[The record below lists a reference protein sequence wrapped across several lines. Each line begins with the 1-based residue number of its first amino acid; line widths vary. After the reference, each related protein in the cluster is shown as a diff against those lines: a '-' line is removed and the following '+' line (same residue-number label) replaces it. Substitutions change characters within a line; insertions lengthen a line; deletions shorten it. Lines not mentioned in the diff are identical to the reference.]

1 MSNKSLE
8 ELEKLSEVFN
18 TAMEEIKKESE
29 NFWNSFSKND
39 QLKLF
44 CAVSRRI
51 FEGELEQKGSYR
63 YILYNIFGFD
73 TSAYAQAQYAGYVDI
88 HNAIY
93 DKPRFKEKI
102 KKLLIEFGKLNTILT
117 EEDLENRVNTFIKN
131 KL

>member
-8 ELEKLSEVFN
+8 ELSEVFN
-18 TAMEEIKKESE
+18 TTMEEIEKESE
-29 NFWNSFSKND
+29 NFWNSFSKDD

-51 FEGELEQKGSYR
+51 FEGELKQKGSYR

-73 TSAYAQAQYAGYVDI
+73 TSAYAQAQCARYIDI

-93 DKPRFKEKI
+93 DKPSLQEKI
-102 KKLLIEFGKLNTILT
+102 KNLLIEFGKLNTILT
-117 EEDLENRVNTFIKN
+117 EEDLENRVNMFIKN